1 MKKVLMLGLLLTS
14 LSAQADNFTLL
25 IYETAAA
32 IKERSDPSNKYWQD
46 FNQYAGSLQ
55 AAGVLRGGT
64 AFKTGDDVRTVRLSQ
79 AKESVSTGAHANSK
93 DVLGGYLIIDVA
105 DLDAA
110 ITWAKKAPARDG
122 LHIEVRPSQINP
134 TMNMKK

>member
-1 MKKVLMLGLLLTS
+1 MKSFLGLALLLGS
-14 LSAQADNFTLL
+14 LSAKAENFTLL

-32 IKERSDPSNKYWQD
+32 IQERSDPSNKYWQD

-64 AFKTGDDVRTVRLSQ
+64 AFKTGEEVRTIRLSQ
-79 AKESVSTGAHANSK
+79 GKQSVSTGAHVKSK

-105 DLDAA
+105 NIDAA
-110 ITWAKKAPARDG
+110 VTWAKKAPARDG